1 MVYILGESSLHH
13 AIEAWKRCKRRHLFD
28 LNIIA
33 IPGLH
38 LNRQSRAQHKLVQ
51 VIQNEVSADEC
62 FILWHDAI
70 NNSIGK
76 HPVDPRPHCP
86 LKNWYQNAKTLKV
99 CAASSTVSG
108 WVPKNIYS
116 YLAVT
121 GIPVLNLLKDLFS
134 TRKQKDQKLLAKYQE
149 FHQDYRLEIKSL
161 TFLRSYGGDIRL
173 IRNKRQRLSKTRR
186 DKGLE

>member
-1 MVYILGESSLHH
+1 MVYILGASSLHH

-28 LNIIA
+28 SNIIA

-51 VIQNEVSADEC
+51 VIQNEVSADEG

-76 HPVDPRPHCP
+76 HPVDPLSPEELVSELRN
-86 LKNWYQNAKTLKV
+86 LKGLCGIVYCQRLGTE
-99 CAASSTVSG
+99 
-108 WVPKNIYS
+108 NIYS
-116 YLAVT
+116 YLGVT
-121 GIPVLNLLKDLFS
+121 GIPVLNLLKDLLS
-134 TRKQKDQKLLAKYQE
+134 KQKQKDQKLLAKYLE
-149 FHQDYRLEIKSL
+149 LHQDYRLEIKSL

-173 IRNKRQRLSKTRR
+173 IRSKRQRLAKTRR
-186 DKGLE
+186 DKGLK